1 MEEQQFVEYLQHF
14 GLGRQEAVV
23 YQKLLIQGKC
33 TGYEIAKETGIS
45 RSNVYSALA
54 ALVEKGAA
62 YLVEESAKRYIPVN
76 LEEFCDNAL
85 RRMKSEKEW
94 MLMHLPREKVEEE
107 GYITIEGMGNVRDKI
122 RNLLDSVDERVYF
135 SATAKYLGQY
145 AKELNRL
152 LKNKKKVVLITDHEI
167 DCFPGALVYISE
179 DKGSQIGIITDS
191 KYVLTGE
198 YGEECVNTCLYSGQ
212 KNFVTLFKNA
222 LANEI
227 KLIQKE
233 TDHE

>member
-135 SATAKYLGQY
+135 SATAKYLRQY

-198 YGEECVNTCLYSGQ
+198 YGEECMNTCL
-212 KNFVTLFKNA
+212 
-222 LANEI
+222 
-227 KLIQKE
+227 
-233 TDHE
+233 